1 MSQVVSQDMLQ
12 VYLFDIEFVKKCMLQ
27 DVSQD
32 KSLDIELLAKT
43 YISLSTPKSL
53 KELLQLFRQS
63 NRGGYKR
70 MYIDTLMEYGLVKMT
85 VQEKPNSRNQKY
97 IQVIDKQ
104 D

>member
-1 MSQVVSQDMLQ
+1 MSQVVLQDMLQ

-63 NRGGYKR
+63 N
-70 MYIDTLMEYGLVKMT
+70 
-85 VQEKPNSRNQKY
+85 
-97 IQVIDKQ
+97 
-104 D
+104 